1 MNKVKIGDTVSV
13 NYTGKFED
21 GTVFDSSL
29 VEGREP
35 IVAKIGEKQV
45 IPGFENGLLEM
56 EVGEKKVVE
65 IEPEDAYGP
74 YRSEMVFDIP
84 KTQFPEGISVGDIL
98 NAQSQMGPVNV
109 TVLEIAEETVK
120 IDANHPLA
128 GKKLIFDL
136 EVVSITE

>member
-1 MNKVKIGDTVSV
+1 MKKVQNGDTVSV

-21 GTVFDSSL
+21 GTIFDTSL
-29 VEGREP
+29 TEGREP
-35 IVAKIGEKQV
+35 IKVTIGTKQV

-56 EVGEKKVVE
+56 EVEGKKTIE
-65 IEPEDAYGP
+65 IQPEEAYGP
-74 YRSEMVFDIP
+74 YREEMIFDVP
-84 KTQFPEGISVGDIL
+84 REQFPEGVKPNDVL

-109 TVLEIAEETVK
+109 TVLEVGEETIK

-136 EVVSITE
+136 EVISID